1 MGEQSQGEPFLRDL
15 PRWLLHAAGMD
26 NPDKILRVQGRQV
39 AAAELR
45 ALQQRIDAHPE
56 WSRHGIAKD
65 LCERWEWRTALGRL
79 KTFAARS
86 LLLKLSE
93 SHGLRLPAVQTAY
106 RRHPWGLGPSAS
118 RPALPGPAESIEGGL
133 THLQPL
139 QWHLAGHG
147 SAERARALAWL
158 RDYHYLGCNRPVGSH
173 LLYLVQDVSGRDVAV
188 HLVGAAAWQCAA
200 RDRYIGWSAPVRA
213 VGLPRIANHS
223 RFLILPWV
231 RVPQLASHVLGGL
244 TRRIARDW
252 RAQHG
257 WPLELLETFVE
268 TDRFAGTS
276 YRAANWQPVGATTG
290 RTRQEKQHRAQAPRK
305 AVWVY
310 PLHREFRRRLGV
322 VGVAGAVR

>member
-1 MGEQSQGEPFLRDL
+1 MVTHDIVLS
-15 PRWLLHAAGMD
+15 
-26 NPDKILRVQGRQV
+26 VQGRRFSD
-39 AAAELR
+39 AELL

-56 WSRHGIAKD
+56 WSRHRVAKD
-65 LCERWEWRTALGRL
+65 LCERWEWRTALGQL

-86 LLLKLSE
+86 LLLKLAE
-93 SHGLRLPAVQTAY
+93 SHGLRLPEVRAAN
-106 RRHPWGLGPSAS
+106 RRHPWGLGPSAI
-118 RPALPGPAESIEGGL
+118 RPAPPAPAEPIAGSL
-133 THLQPL
+133 ARLQPL

-147 SAERARALAWL
+147 STERARALACL

-173 LLYLVQDVSGRDVAV
+173 LLYLVQDAGGRDLAV

-200 RDRYIGWSAPVRA
+200 RDRYIGWSAPVRVA
-213 VGLPRIANHS
+213 GLSRIANHS
-223 RFLILPWV
+223 RFLLLPWV
-231 RVPQLASHVLGGL
+231 RVPQLASHVLSGL

-268 TDRFAGTS
+268 TGRFAGTA

-290 RTRQEKQHRAQAPRK
+290 RTRQEKQHRAEASRK

-322 VGVAGAVR
+322 AGTAGGGR